1 MEFPEGKLSL
11 KSTMAEIHKNPEA
24 WAIVSKMM
32 GGKMGPDHP
41 MWNMVQ
47 NFNFEMLMGMGGG
60 DVPESAKKAL
70 NKQLNK
76 FDLIV

>member
-1 MEFPEGKLSL
+1 
-11 KSTMAEIHKNPEA
+11 
-24 WAIVSKMM
+24 MM

-60 DVPESAKKAL
+60 DVPESAKTAL

-76 FDLIV
+76 FDLVD